1 MKKLSIILAA
11 MLVCGTM
18 QAQLVK
24 GWLEIPTGVTENLFG
39 VDCLNK
45 NEAVACGENGKI
57 LKTVDG
63 GNTWTVKFEKEG
75 YDMIH
80 VAFADAQVG
89 YACGDSCWWNSDN
102 HKGVI
107 VKTTDGG
114 ETWQELP
121 NTEFVHLQWPD
132 FARKNDLFVVDE
144 ETFYVFTSNSI
155 LWKTTDGGQS
165 FIPTPFELG
174 RVTHCELFFED
185 ETGYLVVIETDSS
198 FQTSIHVYKTT
209 DSGTT
214 WREVRNVGYN
224 DFYTVV
230 THFFNKDH
238 VEVYGYFSE
247 GMYNLLVTD
256 DGFETIS
263 YLNIECPMHDYSGIE
278 NVSHAKFTSDT
289 YGCILMGMT
298 LMKGS
303 TDTNPYIMK
312 DSWEHCE
319 WIKQG
324 IPDCENNGMV
334 QCRDL
339 YAVDGVDTVFYIAAE
354 NGFVYKSAMIPV
366 NGVEEKALQINVYPN
381 PAKDRVI
388 VEGIEAAEVGVYN
401 SLGQLI
407 KMMRGTNE
415 ISVAGLPTGVYLMR
429 IVDVNG
435 ISHTQR
441 VTVIK

>member
-11 MLVCGTM
+11 MLVCGVM
-18 QAQLVK
+18 QAQLVE
-24 GWLEIPTGVTENLFG
+24 GWQEMPTGVTENLFG
-39 VDCLNK
+39 VACLDK
-45 NEAVACGENGKI
+45 NEVIACGENGKI

-63 GNTWTVKFEKEG
+63 GETWTVKHEKDG

-132 FARKNDLFVVDE
+132 WIRSSDLCVVDE
-144 ETFYVFTSNSI
+144 ETYYLFTKDAV
-155 LWKTTDGGQS
+155 LWRTTDGGQS
-165 FIPTPFELG
+165 FTSIPFQYG
-174 RVTHCELFFED
+174 MVNHCVLFFEG
-185 ETGYLVVIETDSS
+185 ETGYLVVIDNGTH
-198 FQTSIHVYKTT
+198 IHKTT
-209 DSGTT
+209 DSGLT
-214 WREVRNVGYN
+214 WSEVVTNGAYFGYS
-224 DFYTVV
+224 VV
-230 THFFNKDH
+230 THFFDKNH
-238 VEVYGYFSE
+238 VEMYGYFSE
-247 GMYNLLVTD
+247 GTQNLLVTE
-256 DGFETIS
+256 DGFETVS
-263 YLNIECPMHDYSGIE
+263 YLNVECPIMDYYGMW
-278 NVSHAKFTSDT
+278 NVSHSKYTSDT
-289 YGCILMGMT
+289 YGCILIGMT
-298 LMKGS
+298 LTKGS

-312 DSWEHCE
+312 DGWEHCE
-319 WIKQG
+319 WVKQG

-415 ISVAGLPTGVYLMR
+415 IDLSGLVDGVYLLR
-429 IVDVNG
+429 ITDVDG
-435 ISHTQR
+435 RSHAAR
-441 VTVIK
+441 VLVKQ

>member
-11 MLVCGTM
+11 MLVCGVM
-18 QAQLVK
+18 QAQLVE

-39 VDCLNK
+39 VACLDK
-45 NEAVACGENGKI
+45 DKVIACGENGKI

-63 GNTWTVKFEKEG
+63 GETWTVKFEKEG

-80 VAFADAQVG
+80 VAFANAQVG

-132 FARKNDLFVVDE
+132 WIRSSDLCVVDE
-144 ETFYVFTSNSI
+144 ETYYLFTKDAV
-155 LWKTTDGGQS
+155 LWRTTDGGQS
-165 FIPTPFELG
+165 FTSIPFEFG
-174 RVTHCELFFED
+174 MVKHCELFFEG
-185 ETGYLVVIETDSS
+185 ETGYLVVIDGG
-198 FQTSIHVYKTT
+198 IHIHKTT
-209 DSGTT
+209 DSGQT
-214 WREVRNVGYN
+214 WSEVVTNGAYFGYS
-224 DFYTVV
+224 VV
-230 THFFNKDH
+230 THFFDKNH
-238 VEVYGYFSE
+238 VEMYGYFSE
-247 GMYNLLVTD
+247 GTQNLLVTE
-256 DGFETIS
+256 DGFETVS
-263 YLNIECPMHDYSGIE
+263 YLNVECPIMDYYGMW
-278 NVSHAKFTSDT
+278 NVSHSKYTSDT
-289 YGCILMGMT
+289 YGCILIGMT
-298 LMKGS
+298 LTKGS

-312 DSWEHCE
+312 DGWEHCE
-319 WIKQG
+319 WVKQG
-324 IPDCENNGMV
+324 IPECENNGMV

-366 NGVEEKALQINVYPN
+366 SGLEENALQINVYPN

-415 ISVAGLPTGVYLMR
+415 IDLSGLVDGVYLVR
-429 IVDVNG
+429 ITDVDG
-435 ISHTQR
+435 RSHAAR
-441 VTVIK
+441 VVVK

>member
-11 MLVCGTM
+11 MLVCGVM
-18 QAQLVK
+18 QAQLVE
-24 GWLEIPTGVTENLFG
+24 GWQEMPTGVTENLFG
-39 VDCLNK
+39 VACLDK
-45 NEAVACGENGKI
+45 NEVIACGENGKI

-63 GNTWTVKFEKEG
+63 GETWTVRFEKEG

-121 NTEFVHLQWPD
+121 NTEFVHLEWPD
-132 FARKNDLFVVDE
+132 WIRSSDFCVVDE
-144 ETFYVFTSNSI
+144 DTYYLFTGDAV
-155 LWKTTDGGQS
+155 LWRTTDGGQS
-165 FIPTPFELG
+165 FTSTPFEFG
-174 RVTHCELFFED
+174 MVKHCELFFEG
-185 ETGYLVVIETDSS
+185 ETGYLVVIDGE
-198 FQTSIHVYKTT
+198 IHIHKTT
-209 DSGTT
+209 DSGQI
-214 WREVRNVGYN
+214 WNE
-224 DFYTVV
+224 VV
-230 THFFNKDH
+230 TNGAYFDYSVVSHFFDKNH
-238 VEVYGYFSE
+238 MEMYGYFSE
-247 GMYNLLVTD
+247 GTHNLLVTE
-256 DGFETIS
+256 DGFETVS
-263 YLNIECPMHDYSGIE
+263 YLNVECPIMDYYGMG
-278 NVSHAKFTSDT
+278 NVSHSKYTSDT

-312 DSWEHCE
+312 DGWEHCE
-319 WIKQG
+319 WVKQG

-366 NGVEEKALQINVYPN
+366 SGLEENALQIYVYPN

-415 ISVAGLPTGVYLMR
+415 INVSDMQEDVYLLR
-429 IVDVNG
+429 IIDSEG
-435 ISHTQR
+435 SLHTTR
-441 VTVIK
+441 FTVIR

>member
-1 MKKLSIILAA
+1 MKKLLIILAA
-11 MLVCGTM
+11 MFICGVM
-18 QAQLVK
+18 QAQLVE
-24 GWLEIPTGVTENLFG
+24 GWQEMPTGVTENLFG
-39 VDCLNK
+39 VACLDK
-45 NEAVACGENGKI
+45 NEVIACGENGKI

-63 GNTWTVKFEKEG
+63 GETWTVKHEKDG

-132 FARKNDLFVVDE
+132 WIRSSDLCVVDE
-144 ETFYVFTSNSI
+144 ETYYLFTKDAV
-155 LWKTTDGGQS
+155 LWQTTDGGQS
-165 FIPTPFELG
+165 FTSTPFQYG
-174 RVTHCELFFED
+174 MVNHCELFFEG
-185 ETGYLVVIETDSS
+185 ETGYLVVIDGE
-198 FQTSIHVYKTT
+198 IHIHKTT
-209 DSGTT
+209 DSGQI
-214 WREVRNVGYN
+214 WNE
-224 DFYTVV
+224 VV
-230 THFFNKDH
+230 TNGAYFDYSVVSHFFDKNH
-238 VEVYGYFSE
+238 VEMYGYFSE
-247 GMYNLLVTD
+247 GTHNLLVTE
-256 DGFETIS
+256 DGFETVS
-263 YLNIECPMHDYSGIE
+263 YLNVECPIMDYYGMG
-278 NVSHAKFTSDT
+278 NVSHSKYTSDT

-312 DSWEHCE
+312 DGWEHCE
-319 WIKQG
+319 WVKQG

-366 NGVEEKALQINVYPN
+366 SGIEESVSQIKVYPN
-381 PAKDRVI
+381 PASEMVHI
-388 VEGIEAAEVGVYN
+388 EGVEVAGVKVYN
-401 SLGQLI
+401 ALGQLI
-407 KMMRGTNE
+407 KMLRDTNE
-415 ISVAGLPTGVYLMR
+415 ISVAGLPEGVYLL
-429 IVDVNG
+429 
-435 ISHTQR
+435 R
-441 VTVIK
+441 VRDEQGVLFTERVSVVK

>member
-11 MLVCGTM
+11 MLVCGVM
-18 QAQLVK
+18 QAQLVE
-24 GWLEIPTGVTENLFG
+24 GWLEMPTGVTENLFG
-39 VDCLNK
+39 VACLDK
-45 NEAVACGENGKI
+45 NEVVACGENGKI
-57 LKTVDG
+57 LKTIDG
-63 GNTWTVKFEKEG
+63 GETWTVRFEKEG

-132 FARKNDLFVVDE
+132 WIRPSDFCVVDE
-144 ETFYVFTSNSI
+144 ETYYLFTKDAV
-155 LWKTTDGGQS
+155 LWRTTDGGQS
-165 FIPTPFELG
+165 FTSIPFEFEM
-174 RVTHCELFFED
+174 VNHCELFFED
-185 ETGYLVVIETDSS
+185 ETGYLVVIDNG
-198 FQTSIHVYKTT
+198 IHIHKTT
-209 DSGTT
+209 DSGLT
-214 WREVRNVGYN
+214 WSEVVTNGAYFGYS
-224 DFYTVV
+224 VV
-230 THFFNKDH
+230 THFFDKNH
-238 VEVYGYFSE
+238 VEMYGYFSE
-247 GMYNLLVTD
+247 GTQNLLVTE
-256 DGFETIS
+256 DGFETVS
-263 YLNIECPMHDYSGIE
+263 YLNVECPIMDYYGMW
-278 NVSHAKFTSDT
+278 NVSHSKYTSDT
-289 YGCILMGMT
+289 YGCILIGMT
-298 LMKGS
+298 LTKGS

-312 DSWEHCE
+312 DGWEHCE
-319 WIKQG
+319 WVKQG

-415 ISVAGLPTGVYLMR
+415 INVSDMQEDVYLLR
-429 IVDVNG
+429 IIDSEG
-435 ISHTQR
+435 SLHTTR
-441 VTVIK
+441 FTVIR